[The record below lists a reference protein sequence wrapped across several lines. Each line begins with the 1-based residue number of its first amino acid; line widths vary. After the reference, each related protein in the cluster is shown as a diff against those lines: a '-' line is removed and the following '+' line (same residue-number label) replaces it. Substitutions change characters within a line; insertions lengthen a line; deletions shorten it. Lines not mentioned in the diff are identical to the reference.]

1 MLFEAAAWTVML
13 TAYFVL
19 ITVLL
24 LTSPPSH
31 AAPPPNADR
40 SMAPWFNSLTDPQTG
55 GSCCGEGDCRNLPV
69 RITDGHFES
78 LVNGQWKTVPP
89 GVVLERSDNPTGDY
103 ITCVS
108 PYAASILCFIKR
120 TSF

>member
-1 MLFEAAAWTVML
+1 MIRIAIWLAIVALSLSA
-13 TAYFVL
+13 
-19 ITVLL
+19 
-24 LTSPPSH
+24 S
-31 AAPPPNADR
+31 AAPPPGADR
-40 SMAPWFNSLTDPQTG
+40 SMAPWFNSLTDPKTG

-78 LVNGQWKTVPP
+78 FVEGQWKVVPSA
-89 GVVLERSDNPTGDY
+89 VVLDRNDNPTGDY

-108 PYAASILCFIKR
+108 PYAASILCFIRR